1 MRLGPVWI
9 CVASLGLA
17 LGPSTVPRAA
27 AQRGPASPEAAPATA
42 PATAPA
48 ADPTAK
54 DSFFPD
60 DGGAGPSLPSELE
73 GVGIDERLGNPLP
86 LDVEFTDQTGAVVP
100 LRKYF
105 DGRRPVILTL
115 NYYRCPMLC
124 GLQLNGLLDALRELD
139 WTAGENFQVLTVSF
153 DPLETASL
161 AQIKRTNYLK
171 EYGRPQAAA
180 GWHFLTGRQRSI
192 DALLDATGFRI
203 RFNPKTNEWMHAAAL
218 ILCTPDGRVSRYLKD
233 VRYEPRTLRLSLV
246 EASEGKIGST
256 VDRFL
261 LFCFHYDG
269 SGGYRLAA
277 FNVARLTGLLTLI
290 VLAAA
295 LAYFWR
301 GERHRKTQTRGI

>member
-1 MRLGPVWI
+1 MRMGCLHA
-9 CVASLGLA
+9 CLMLLGLG
-17 LGPSTVPRAA
+17 LGSAILTRAQQPPLDPTPA
-27 AQRGPASPEAAPATA
+27 AATA
-42 PATAPA
+42 PADQPFADEGDSGAP
-48 ADPTAK
+48 
-54 DSFFPD
+54 
-60 DGGAGPSLPSELE
+60 LPPELE
-73 GVGIDERLGNPLP
+73 GVGIDERLGNSLP
-86 LDVEFTDQTGAVVP
+86 RDVEFTDHTGAVVP

-139 WTAGENFQVLTVSF
+139 WTAGENFQLLTVSF

-171 EYGRPQAAA
+171 EYGRPQAAG

-192 DALLDATGFRI
+192 DALLDATGFRVK
-203 RFNPKTNEWMHAAAL
+203 FNPKTNEWMHAAAL

-269 SGGYRLAA
+269 AGGYQLAA
-277 FNVARLTGLLTLI
+277 FNIARLTGGLTLI
-290 VLAAA
+290 VVVGL
-295 LAYFWR
+295 LLYFWR
-301 GERHRKTQTRGI
+301 GERRRKAQTGRT